1 MPEDKAAKRVP
12 RDSERDI
19 ASADFLFGDDP
30 PDEAPRLASQ
40 PVVVPGTSSTG
51 DVFDLAG
58 PPPSS
63 HEIPVANVPL
73 LEEQKAGP
81 KKTSSAAPAVDESK
95 LDPSRL
101 VEEVWSRGAEWGP
114 NLLVVGVWASVVLLV
129 AYFLLNLELYGI
141 AFLTLVAGGI
151 AGLILA
157 YPILI
162 TLERPVRMTPE
173 QAVKDYYHALSHHVP
188 HFRRMWLL
196 LSARGRVSTAFGSLD
211 GFKAYWQGRLAQ
223 LRAFGQPAPFAPL
236 VFEVV
241 DFKSEKSAGRI
252 RIEAEFAVKV
262 SVRGQR
268 KQGPIDWI
276 KKKIALVRGP
286 DKMWYLEDGTLPQQ
300 EQSAKAP
307 R

>member
-1 MPEDKAAKRVP
+1 MPEDKAAKSLP
-12 RDSERDI
+12 TDAKHEI
-19 ASADFLFGDDP
+19 ASADFLFGDDS

-40 PVVVPGTSSTG
+40 PMVVPGAGSTG

-58 PPPSS
+58 PPSS
-63 HEIPVANVPL
+63 HEMPAANLPVS
-73 LEEQKAGP
+73 EEGRAGQAR
-81 KKTSSAAPAVDESK
+81 TSSAAPAIDESK

-114 NLLVVGVWASVVLLV
+114 NLIVVGIWACVVLLV

-141 AFLTLVAGGI
+141 AFLTLLAGGI

-173 QAVKDYYHALSHHVP
+173 QAVRDYYHALSHHAP

-196 LSARGRVSTAFGSLD
+196 LSARGRVSTAYGSID
-211 GFKAYWQGRLAQ
+211 GFKAYWQSRLAQ
-223 LRAFGQPAPFAPL
+223 LRTLGRPAPFAPL

-268 KQGPIDWI
+268 QEGPIEWI

-286 DKMWYLEDGTLPQQ
+286 DKMWYLEDGTLPSEERAVKPAQ
-300 EQSAKAP
+300 
-307 R
+307 